1 MNGPM
6 RRAALALFAAFLVI
20 ALDITY
26 WQVVAADRLRE
37 DARNTRVLAL
47 SERERGQIV
56 SADAVVL
63 ARSTLDPPGPRHYTR
78 EYPHAALYAHTVG
91 FSSRLGDGGVEASHA
106 SLLTSGSDLTVSS
119 IIAALLGEDLR
130 ARSVQ
135 LTLDHRLQQAAA
147 RALGERR
154 GAVVALEPA
163 TGRVLA
169 MVSTPGFD
177 PNSLVGQDAESV
189 WEGLAGDP
197 ARPLDNRAAGGP
209 FFEQPVWEELAE
221 AAEPDLEANPPG
233 TALGLALR
241 AAAIAE
247 EGRLMAPYLV
257 ARVFDADSGLESE
270 AAPAVHSEPFSP
282 EEAAALAESM
292 VQVIVS
298 SEALGAVRG
307 LGEYGAGENPSGGRI
322 LWFAGFIPAD
332 EPALA
337 VAAAVEDAGGAE
349 SGGGDLAALPIG
361 RAVLSDWLS
370 RQAPA
375 SRP

>member
-6 RRAALALFAAFLVI
+6 RRSALALFAAFLVI
-20 ALDITY
+20 ALVITY

-130 ARSVQ
+130 ARSIQ

-154 GAVVALEPA
+154 GAVVALEPG
-163 TGRVLA
+163 TGRVLS
-169 MVSTPGFD
+169 MVSSPAFD
-177 PNSLVGQDAESV
+177 PNSLVGQDAERV
-189 WEGLAGDP
+189 WEELASNP
-197 ARPLDNRAAGGP
+197 ARPLDNRAAGGTLLG
-209 FFEQPVWEELAE
+209 QPVWGAPAG
-221 AAEPDLEANPPG
+221 AAEPYLEGGPG
-233 TALGLALR
+233 TALELAMR

-257 ARVFDADSGLESE
+257 ARVFGAESGLESE
-270 AAPAVHSEPFSP
+270 AAPAVQSEPFSP
-282 EEAAALAESM
+282 EEAASLAESM
-292 VQVIVS
+292 VQVIIS
-298 SEALGAVRG
+298 SDALGAVRG
-307 LGEYGAGENPSGGRI
+307 LGEYGAAENPSGGRI

-337 VAAAVEDAGGAE
+337 AAAVVEDAGGAE
-349 SGGGDLAALPIG
+349 AGGGGLAALSIG
-361 RAVLSDWLS
+361 RAVLSAWLD
-370 RQAPA
+370 QQVPA

>member
-20 ALDITY
+20 AMDITY

-163 TGRVLA
+163 TGRVLS
-169 MVSTPGFD
+169 MVSSPGFD

-189 WEGLAGDP
+189 WEELARDP

-209 FFEQPVWEELAE
+209 FFEQPVWEQ
-221 AAEPDLEANPPG
+221 AAEPDPAGNPPG

-292 VQVIVS
+292 AQVIIS

-322 LWFAGFIPAD
+322 LWFAGYIPAD
-332 EPALA
+332 EPALE

-349 SGGGDLAALPIG
+349 AGGDLAALPIG

-370 RQAPA
+370 RQVPA

>member
-20 ALDITY
+20 ALVITY

-78 EYPHAALYAHTVG
+78 VYPHAALYAHTVG

-163 TGRVLA
+163 TGRVLS
-169 MVSTPGFD
+169 MVSSPGFD

-189 WEGLAGDP
+189 WEGLARNP
-197 ARPLDNRAAGGP
+197 ARPLDNRAAGGALLG
-209 FFEQPVWEELAE
+209 QPVWAELAE
-221 AAEPDLEANPPG
+221 AAEPDLEGGPG
-233 TALGLALR
+233 TALELALR

-282 EEAAALAESM
+282 EEAAVLAESM
-292 VQVIVS
+292 VQVIIS
-298 SEALGAVRG
+298 SDALGAVRG
-307 LGEYGAGENPSGGRI
+307 LGEYGVGENPSGGRI

-349 SGGGDLAALPIG
+349 AGGGDLAALPIG
-361 RAVLSDWLS
+361 RAVLSAWLD
-370 RQAPA
+370 QQLPA

>member
-47 SERERGQIV
+47 AERERGQIV
-56 SADAVVL
+56 SADSVVL
-63 ARSTLDPPGPRHYTR
+63 ARSVLDPPGPRHYTR
-78 EYPHAALYAHTVG
+78 VYPYASLYAHTVG
-91 FSSRLGDGGVEASHA
+91 FTSRLGDGGVEASHA
-106 SLLTSGSDLTVSS
+106 PLLTSGSDLTVSS

-130 ARSVQ
+130 AHSLQ

-147 RALGERR
+147 RALGDRR
-154 GAVVALEPA
+154 GAVAALDPA

-169 MVSTPGFD
+169 LVNAPAFD
-177 PNSLVGQDAESV
+177 PNSLVGADAEGV
-189 WEGLAGDP
+189 WEELAADP
-197 ARPLDNRAAGGP
+197 ARPLDNRALGRP
-209 FFEQPVWEELAE
+209 LLEQPAWEELAGG
-221 AAEPDLEANPPG
+221 AAPDRGGAPD

-257 ARVFDADSGLESE
+257 ARVFDPDSRLESE
-270 AAPAVHSEPFSP
+270 TAPAVHSELFSA
-282 EEAAALAESM
+282 EEAASLAQSL
-292 VQVIVS
+292 VQVIIRN
-298 SEALGAVRG
+298 EALGAVRG
-307 LGEYGAGENPSGGRI
+307 LGEFGESGTPSGGRFA
-322 LWFAGFIPAD
+322 WFAGFIPAD

-337 VAAAVEDAGGAE
+337 VAAAVEEAAGGPEAAAA
-349 SGGGDLAALPIG
+349 AALPIG
-361 RAVLSDWLS
+361 RALLSAWLDQ
-370 RQAPA
+370 QASA
-375 SRP
+375 SPP